1 MSMALRALAMQPFIF
16 FGSLP
21 ELAVH
26 LVSAACFTSESLNE
40 SMNTTSGAVRISCA
54 ERAGLL
60 LSLDGFESDFLASA
74 FSSSG
79 LSLVSELS
87 SGLASAFGSASVSAG
102 FGVFASG
109 VPPHAAIKSNGK
121 NSAHFDIAATI

>member
-1 MSMALRALAMQPFIF
+1 MSMALRAFAMQPFIF

-54 ERAGLL
+54 ERPGFSAGLDSFD
-60 LSLDGFESDFLASA
+60 SLVSLVSDFLDSEFSSQA
-74 FSSSG
+74 FS
-79 LSLVSELS
+79 
-87 SGLASAFGSASVSAG
+87 LASDASSDLASVFGSASAG
-102 FGVFASG
+102 SG
-109 VPPHAAIKSNGK
+109 VLGAGLPPQAMAKSNGK
-121 NSAHFDIAATI
+121 NSAHFD